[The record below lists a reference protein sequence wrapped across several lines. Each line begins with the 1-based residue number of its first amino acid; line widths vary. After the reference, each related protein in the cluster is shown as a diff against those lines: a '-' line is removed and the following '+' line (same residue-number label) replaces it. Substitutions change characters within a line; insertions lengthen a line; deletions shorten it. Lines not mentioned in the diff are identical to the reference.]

1 MTRETAINK
10 LIASMYTEGII
21 SIENDERIRIYLG
34 WMWDAGGDSRATDL
48 VAHNKKK
55 VIQYDMQG
63 KVLGRYESVVEA
75 SKELGIV
82 SSTIYES
89 IWYDRPTKRGHIWKY
104 AENGKSK
111 NNR

>member
-1 MTRETAINK
+1 MMREAAIRK
-10 LIASMYTEGII
+10 MIASMYTEGII
-21 SIENDERIRIYLG
+21 SIENDERIRTYLG
-34 WMWDAGGDSRATDL
+34 WMYQAGWDARGNEL
-48 VAHNKKK
+48 VAHNKKP
-55 VIQYDMQG
+55 VIQYDMEGHKLG
-63 KVLGRYESVVEA
+63 KYESVVEA